1 LLTRRSFVASA
12 SLLGLTAPIG
22 RAWPALLSPSN
33 SVDADIDAVTGDGRP
48 VTLTRASVQE
58 LADSLRG
65 NLLLPGVPAYDE
77 ARRVR
82 NLQIDKHPA
91 LIVQPRGASDVS
103 SAVQFARASNL
114 LLAVKCGGH
123 SPSGKSTCER
133 GMQIDLSLLRGAN
146 VDPEGRIARV
156 AGGSLLGD
164 VDHEAMAHGL
174 VTTCGTVSHTGVGGL
189 TLGGGFGRLARRF
202 GLALDNVRA
211 VEIVTATGAI
221 LRANAHENADLFWG
235 VRGGGGNFGVVTA
248 FDFALHPMQRQVVG
262 GTIMFPRNQAKDVLA
277 FYADYE
283 GEAPD
288 DLALDAF
295 VASNLKFT
303 GANGA
308 GFSVC
313 YSGPVSRAEEIMR
326 KIRSA
331 GTAVFDNVRTLDYVA
346 LQRSGDETE
355 QRAIGSYTKTGYV
368 QKISPQLLGAMIDG
382 FEEHP
387 ERSTLVGFQQLG
399 GMIARVA
406 ADATAF
412 PFRNVHA
419 TALLLADWPATAD
432 PAPHLKSLRQYWT
445 TIAPYTYGFY
455 TNDAVEESQKQVD
468 DNYLGNYSRLRKLKD
483 KYDPTNLFRLNANV
497 RPSA

>member
-1 LLTRRSFVASA
+1 MIGIIYAAPELSRCLSCIRNAHNRQRKLDGSALSYPWWALDANVGRVLLWD
-12 SLLGLTAPIG
+12 LMNDEPK
-22 RAWPALLSPSN
+22 
-33 SVDADIDAVTGDGRP
+33 AVLFEND
-48 VTLTRASVQE
+48 
-58 LADSLRG
+58 
-65 NLLLPGVPAYDE
+65 
-77 ARRVR
+77 
-82 NLQIDKHPA
+82 
-91 LIVQPRGASDVS
+91 
-103 SAVQFARASNL
+103 
-114 LLAVKCGGH
+114 
-123 SPSGKSTCER
+123 
-133 GMQIDLSLLRGAN
+133 MQIDLSLLRGAN

-313 YSGPVSRAEEIMR
+313 YSGPVSRAEEIMPPMLS
-326 KIRSA
+326 K
-331 GTAVFDNVRTLDYVA
+331 TASTPSPVRRWT
-346 LQRSGDETE
+346 SF
-355 QRAIGSYTKTGYV
+355 TK
-368 QKISPQLLGAMIDG
+368 S
-382 FEEHP
+382 
-387 ERSTLVGFQQLG
+387 SC
-399 GMIARVA
+399 
-406 ADATAF
+406 
-412 PFRNVHA
+412 
-419 TALLLADWPATAD
+419 W
-432 PAPHLKSLRQYWT
+432 
-445 TIAPYTYGFY
+445 
-455 TNDAVEESQKQVD
+455 
-468 DNYLGNYSRLRKLKD
+468 
-483 KYDPTNLFRLNANV
+483 
-497 RPSA
+497 